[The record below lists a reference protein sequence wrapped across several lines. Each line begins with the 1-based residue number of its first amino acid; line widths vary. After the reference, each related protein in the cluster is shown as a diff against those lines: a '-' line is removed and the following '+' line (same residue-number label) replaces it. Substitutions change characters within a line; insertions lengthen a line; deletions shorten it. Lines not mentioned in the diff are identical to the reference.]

1 MKLINHIKYFY
12 YIASNWGIS
21 LGVFTLLQEI
31 RGEKKYGIDTTAAN
45 SLSGLEI
52 KGNQLKYAT
61 EYMPVSYFTLE
72 AIMQRIPE
80 KIKQGTFLDIGC
92 GKGRAMCVAA
102 ASGYK
107 QVAGIDFAKQ
117 LIDAAK
123 QNLEQTKKQYPLTQY
138 SLNWADVQSLEIEE
152 QVTTVFLF
160 NPFDEIL
167 MKQVVTKI
175 NDSLAKKPRRLLVL
189 YCTPRHENLFFD
201 DGFDVCFRVKKLNY
215 LEGVILEKP
224 FRSALEPS

>member
-1 MKLINHIKYFY
+1 MKFINHIKYFY

-21 LGVFTLLQEI
+21 LGMFTLLQEL
-31 RGEKKYGIDTTAAN
+31 RGEKKYGIDTTAAT
-45 SLSGLEI
+45 SLSALEI

-80 KIKQGTFLDIGC
+80 EIKQGTFLDIGC

-102 ASGYK
+102 AFGYK

-117 LIDAAK
+117 LIEAAK
-123 QNLEQTKKQYPLTQY
+123 QNLKQIKRQYPHTEYMLK
-138 SLNWADVQSLEIEE
+138 WADVQSLEIKEH
-152 QVTTVFLF
+152 VTTVFLF
-160 NPFDEIL
+160 NPFDEVL
-167 MKQVVTKI
+167 MRLVVKKI

-201 DGFDVCFRVKKLNY
+201 DGFDVRFRVKKFNY
-215 LEGVILEKP
+215 LEGIILEKP
-224 FRSALEPS
+224 FESGNSPA

>member
-21 LGVFTLLQEI
+21 LGIFTFLQEI
-31 RGEKKYGIDTTAAN
+31 RGEKKYGIDTTAAT
-45 SLSGLEI
+45 SLSALEI

-80 KIKQGTFLDIGC
+80 EIKQGTFLDIGC

-102 ASGYK
+102 AFGYK

-123 QNLEQTKKQYPLTQY
+123 QNLKQIKKQYPLTQY
-138 SLNWADVQSLEIEE
+138 SLKWADVQSLEIAE

-160 NPFDEIL
+160 NPFDEVL
-167 MKQVVTKI
+167 MKVVVKKI
-175 NDSLAKKPRRLLVL
+175 NDSLSKKPRRLLVL

-201 DGFDVCFRVKKLNY
+201 AGFDVRFRVKKFNY
-215 LEGVILEKP
+215 LEGVILEKHP
-224 FRSALEPS
+224 PSFG